1 VKITL
6 LRTMAIAGLLAMT
19 SAAHASDLA
28 DLYLYLMG
36 GGGK

>member
-1 VKITL
+1 VKIIL
-6 LRTMAIAGLLAMT
+6 LRTMAIAGLLVMT

-36 GGGK
+36 GGGR